1 MGVKY
6 FPLVKMSPGEGF
18 STTLLNLSNFLLG
31 GGVFNNNNKPGSGGT
46 GGSGKSKSSKDG
58 RALRDGSLGDPQQ
71 VC

>member
-1 MGVKY
+1 
-6 FPLVKMSPGEGF
+6 MSPGEGF

-31 GGVFNNNNKPGSGGT
+31 GGVFNNINNNNPGSGGT

-58 RALRDGSLGDPQQ
+58 RALRDRSLGDPQQ

>member
-1 MGVKY
+1 
-6 FPLVKMSPGEGF
+6 MSPGEGF

-31 GGVFNNNNKPGSGGT
+31 GGVFNNNNNNNNRGSGGT
-46 GGSGKSKSSKDG
+46 GGSGKGKSSKDG